1 MKKGDFIIYD
11 PVGMLKK
18 IAEETKKAKKVA
30 RSRNHKRKAAQ
41 NVRYRSKFPNQRRR
55 NRRSV

>member
-18 IAEETKKAKKVA
+18 IAEETEKAKQEAEKNE
-30 RSRNHKRKAAQ
+30 R
-41 NVRYRSKFPNQRRR
+41 
-55 NRRSV
+55 

>member
-18 IAEETKKAKKVA
+18 IAKEAEKEKQEAEKK
-30 RSRNHKRKAAQ
+30 
-41 NVRYRSKFPNQRRR
+41 
-55 NRRSV
+55 

>member
-18 IAEETKKAKKVA
+18 IAEEAEK
-30 RSRNHKRKAAQ
+30 
-41 NVRYRSKFPNQRRR
+41 SKQEAENK
-55 NRRSV
+55 

>member
-18 IAEETKKAKKVA
+18 IAKKSEKAKQEAEK
-30 RSRNHKRKAAQ
+30 K
-41 NVRYRSKFPNQRRR
+41 
-55 NRRSV
+55 

>member
-18 IAEETKKAKKVA
+18 IAKESEKEKQEAEKK
-30 RSRNHKRKAAQ
+30 
-41 NVRYRSKFPNQRRR
+41 
-55 NRRSV
+55 

>member
-18 IAEETKKAKKVA
+18 IAAETEKAKQEEK
-30 RSRNHKRKAAQ
+30 KK
-41 NVRYRSKFPNQRRR
+41 
-55 NRRSV
+55 

>member
-18 IAEETKKAKKVA
+18 IAEEAEKAKQEVK
-30 RSRNHKRKAAQ
+30 KK
-41 NVRYRSKFPNQRRR
+41 
-55 NRRSV
+55 